1 MMKEVIHSDEAPNPI
16 GAYSQAIRAHS
27 MLYISG
33 QIALNPTHTDT
44 VDLSSVPI
52 ETQVKQV
59 FENLKAICE
68 AGGGSLNQVVKL
80 TVYLMNLEDIKWV
93 NEAIEARFSEPY
105 PARVALGVQSL
116 PRGAKV
122 EIDAIM
128 TCSTTGTV

>member
-1 MMKEVIHSDEAPNPI
+1 MKEVIHSDEAPNPI

-44 VDLSSVPI
+44 VGLSSMPI

-59 FENLKAICE
+59 FENLKTICE

-80 TVYLMNLEDIKWV
+80 TVYLMNLADIKWV
-93 NEAIEARFSEPY
+93 NDAIATRFSEPY

-116 PRGAKV
+116 PQGARV

-128 TCSTTGTV
+128 ACSTGTV